1 MNMFQG
7 RSILLALA
15 GISAG
20 FAGATGQAAEFYKG
34 KSLQFVI
41 GAAAG
46 GGYDLPGRAISRH
59 LGRHI
64 PGRPAMVVK
73 NMSGASGLKMTN
85 WLYNVAR
92 RDGSVIGM
100 PTNNIPFEPLVRLI
114 SRDGKNIHFDTNK
127 LQWIGS
133 PTRETYVAFVWHAA
147 PVKSVDDLKNRRVL
161 MGSTSP
167 AGTNSVLPTLTN
179 DFLGTKMQ
187 VITGYGSQSNIFIAL
202 ERGEVQGNVTG
213 LTNLTVNKADWL
225 REKKAR
231 ILVQYGLR
239 KDPKLPDVP
248 FALDLV
254 QKPEDKAALR
264 FLVSKFQ
271 VARPLVAPP
280 GVPADRMKI
289 LRAAFDATMKDK
301 AFLADTGKLGL
312 DIDPVSSSEMTA
324 LIAEV
329 YKTPKAV
336 IERTRRIIL
345 EGRKKT
351 VKRAGKK

>member
-1 MNMFQG
+1 MTKL
-7 RSILLALA
+7 RARCVPIALA
-15 GISAG
+15 ALFAIAA
-20 FAGATGQAAEFYKG
+20 AGAAEAADFYKG
-34 KSLQFVI
+34 KQLQFVI

-59 LGRHI
+59 LDRHI
-64 PGRPAMVVK
+64 PGQPAIVVK

-85 WLYNVAR
+85 YLYNVAR
-92 RDGSVIGM
+92 RDGSIIGM

-114 SRDGKNIHFDTNK
+114 SRDGKNIHFDTMK

-133 PTRETYVAFVWHAA
+133 PTRETYVAFVWHTV
-147 PVKSVDDLKNRRVL
+147 PVKSVADLKARKTL

-167 AGTNSVLPTLTN
+167 AGTNSVLPTLIN
-179 DFLGTKMQ
+179 EFLGTRMQ
-187 VITGYGSQSNIFIAL
+187 VITGYGSQSNIFVAL
-202 ERGEVQGNVTG
+202 ERGEVHGNVTG

-225 REKKAR
+225 AAKKAR
-231 ILVQYGLR
+231 IILQFGLK
-239 KDPKLPDVP
+239 KDRQLPDVP

-264 FLVSKFQ
+264 FLVSKFEI
-271 VARPLVAPP
+271 ARPLVAPP
-280 GVPADRMKI
+280 EVPADRMKI
-289 LRAAFDATMKDK
+289 LRAAFDNTMKDK

-312 DIDPVSSSEMTA
+312 DINPVSSDEMNA

-336 IERTRRIIL
+336 IERVRKVIL
-345 EGRKKT
+345 EGRKKA
-351 VKRAGKK
+351 VKRAKKK